1 MNIFK
6 TLTVQTQS
14 HDYPIFI
21 GGSDDGVEF
30 AEPLLPFIRGKQVMI
45 VSNDTIA
52 PLYLQ
57 NLKNALQNQSLIVA
71 ECVLPDGEQYKNQEH
86 INAIYD
92 ALMEHHFARDCTL
105 IALGGGVIGD
115 MVGFAAASFM
125 RGVDFIQVPTTL
137 LAQVDSSVGGKTGIN
152 HPLGKNMI
160 GAFWQPKCV
169 VANMSAFDTLPMREF
184 SAGMAEVVKYALIF
198 DKDFLT
204 WLEQHQQKIMQKDG
218 QILSEMV
225 HRCCDYKA
233 KIVAD
238 DERESGARA
247 LLNFGHTFGHVIE
260 THMGYGNWLHGEA
273 VSAGM
278 MQAMVMSYQMGLL
291 EKADVLRV
299 AKLLTAFDL
308 PIYPPQISPDVA
320 LNLMGHDKKVAQGKI
335 RLVLLKSLGQAF
347 VTADF
352 KMDTLYQVLT
362 GINDR
367 LQSGVNHVI

>member
-1 MNIFK
+1 MNIFN
-6 TLTVQTQS
+6 TLTVHTQS

-21 GGSDDGVEF
+21 GGDDDGVDF
-30 AEPLLPFIRGKQVMI
+30 AEPLHSFIGGKQVMI
-45 VSNDTIA
+45 VSNDTVA

-57 NLKNALQNQSLIVA
+57 NLTNALHSQSLTVVTCI
-71 ECVLPDGEQYKNQEH
+71 LPDGEQYKNQDH
-86 INAIYD
+86 INTIYD
-92 ALMEHHFARDCTL
+92 ALMANHFARDCTL

-169 VANMSAFDTLPMREF
+169 VANMGTFNTLPKREF
-184 SAGMAEVVKYALIF
+184 SAGMAEVIKYALIF
-198 DKDFLT
+198 DKEFLA
-204 WLEQHQQKIMQKDG
+204 WIEQYRQKIIQKDN

-225 HRCCDYKA
+225 YRCCDYKA

-260 THMGYGNWLHGEA
+260 THMGYGSWLHGEA
-273 VSAGM
+273 VSVGM
-278 MQAMVMSYQMGLL
+278 MQAMAMSHKMGLI
-291 EKADVLRV
+291 EKTDVARV
-299 AKLLTAFDL
+299 AKLLVGFGL
-308 PIYPPQISPDVA
+308 PISPPRIDPDVA
-320 LNLMGHDKKVAQGKI
+320 LGLMGHDKKVAQGKI

-352 KMDTLYQVLT
+352 KMDTLHRVLM
-362 GINDR
+362 GIDEY
-367 LQSGVNHVI
+367 LSGE